1 MNRRKFLAK
10 MSKYAFVIEALI
22 SILLLLGIL
31 ISIPDIARYY
41 VDIIRS
47 GRQLSYD
54 IFRQFLSHI
63 LLLVVAIEFILLM
76 LAHEEATIIH
86 LISLVIA
93 RKLLVYSDNMKD
105 LLIGVIAIFILFAAR
120 KYFIGSSKVMD
131 SKYLFSASKT
141 IESINNKYNRNI
153 PGDSEVTLGGYVAR
167 LLEEKGIAKEM
178 GSLVDDGKYLY
189 EVHEEHKGV
198 LLQISV
204 DEL

>member
-141 IESINNKYNRNI
+141 IESINNKYNMNI

>member
-10 MSKYAFVIEALI
+10 MTRYAFVIEALI

-31 ISIPDIARYY
+31 ISIPDIVKYY

-47 GRQLSYD
+47 GREISYD

-76 LAHEEATIIH
+76 IAHEDATIIH

-120 KYFIGSSKVMD
+120 KYFIGSSNALD
-131 SKYLFSASKT
+131 PTNLFSASKI
-141 IESINNKYNRNI
+141 IESINNKYNMDI
-153 PGDSEVTLGGYVAR
+153 PVGEEKTLGGYVAH
-167 LLEEKGIAKEM
+167 LLEDKGIAKEV
-178 GSLVDDGKYLY
+178 GALVDDGKYLY
-189 EVHEEHKGV
+189 EIHEEHKGV
-198 LLQISV
+198 ILQISI

>member
-10 MSKYAFVIEALI
+10 MSRYSFIIEAII

-31 ISIPDIARYY
+31 ISIPDIVRYY

-47 GRQLSYD
+47 GRELSYD

-76 LAHEEATIIH
+76 IAHEEATIIH

-120 KYFIGSSKVMD
+120 KYFIGSSNALD
-131 SKYLFSASKT
+131 PTNLFSASKT
-141 IESINNKYNRNI
+141 IESINNKYNMNI
-153 PGDSEVTLGGYVAR
+153 PVGAEVTLGGYVSR
-167 LLEEKGIAKEM
+167 LLEDKGIAKEV
-178 GSLVDDGKYLY
+178 GALVDDGKYLY
-189 EVHEEHKGV
+189 EIREEHKGV
-198 LLQISV
+198 ILQISI
-204 DEL
+204 DEI

>member
-10 MSKYAFVIEALI
+10 MSRYSFIIEAII

-31 ISIPDIARYY
+31 ISIPDIVRYY

-47 GRQLSYD
+47 GRELSYD

-76 LAHEEATIIH
+76 IAHEEATIIH

-93 RKLLVYSDNMKD
+93 RKLLVYSDNMTD

-120 KYFIGSSKVMD
+120 KYFIGSSNALD
-131 SKYLFSASKT
+131 PTNLFSASKT
-141 IESINNKYNRNI
+141 IESINNKYNMNI
-153 PGDSEVTLGGYVAR
+153 PVGAEVTLGGYVSR
-167 LLEEKGIAKEM
+167 LLEDKGIAKEV
-178 GSLVDDGKYLY
+178 GALVDDGKYLY
-189 EVHEEHKGV
+189 EIREEHKGV
-198 LLQISV
+198 ILQISI
-204 DEL
+204 DEI

>member
-10 MSKYAFVIEALI
+10 MTRYAFIIEALI

-31 ISIPDIARYY
+31 ISIPDIVRYY

-47 GRQLSYD
+47 GREISYD

-76 LAHEEATIIH
+76 IAHEDATIIH

-93 RKLLVYSDNMKD
+93 RKLLVYSDNMRD

-120 KYFIGSSKVMD
+120 KYFIGSSKVME

-141 IESINNKYNRNI
+141 IESINNKYNLDI
-153 PGDSEVTLGGYVAR
+153 PTESEKTLGGYVAH
-167 LLEEKGIAKEM
+167 LLDDKGMSKDI
-178 GSLVDDGKYLY
+178 GTLVDDGKYLY

-198 LLQISV
+198 LLQISI
-204 DEL
+204 DEI

>member
-10 MSKYAFVIEALI
+10 MTRYAFIIEALI
-22 SILLLLGIL
+22 SILLLLGIF
-31 ISIPDIARYY
+31 ISIPDIVRYY

-47 GRQLSYD
+47 GRELSYD

-76 LAHEEATIIH
+76 IAHEDATIIH

-93 RKLLVYSDNMKD
+93 RKLLVYSDNMRD

-120 KYFIGSSKVMD
+120 KYFIGSSQVME
-131 SKYLFSASKT
+131 SKYIFSASQT
-141 IESINNKYNRNI
+141 IESINNKYNLHI
-153 PGDSEVTLGGYVAR
+153 PMELEKTLGGYVSR
-167 LLEEKGIAKEM
+167 LLDEKGMSKDI
-178 GSLVDDGKYLY
+178 GTLVDDGKYLY

-198 LLQISV
+198 LLQISI
-204 DEL
+204 DEI

>member
-10 MSKYAFVIEALI
+10 MSRYSFIIEAII

-31 ISIPDIARYY
+31 ISIPDIVRYY

-47 GRQLSYD
+47 GRELSYD

-76 LAHEEATIIH
+76 IAHEEATIIH

-120 KYFIGSSKVMD
+120 KYFIGSSNALD
-131 SKYLFSASKT
+131 PTNLFSASKT
-141 IESINNKYNRNI
+141 IESINNKYNMNI
-153 PGDSEVTLGGYVAR
+153 PVGAEVTLGGYVSR
-167 LLEEKGIAKEM
+167 LLEDKGIAKEV
-178 GSLVDDGKYLY
+178 GALVDDGKYLY
-189 EVHEEHKGV
+189 EIHEEHKGV
-198 LLQISV
+198 ILQISI
-204 DEL
+204 DEI

>member
-10 MSKYAFVIEALI
+10 MSRYSFIIEAII

-31 ISIPDIARYY
+31 ISIPDIVRYY

-47 GRQLSYD
+47 GRELSYD

-76 LAHEEATIIH
+76 IAHEEATIIH

-120 KYFIGSSKVMD
+120 KYFIGSSNALD
-131 SKYLFSASKT
+131 PTNLFSASKT
-141 IESINNKYNRNI
+141 IESINNKYNMNI
-153 PGDSEVTLGGYVAR
+153 PVGTEVTLGGYVSR
-167 LLEEKGIAKEM
+167 LLEDKGIAKEV
-178 GSLVDDGKYLY
+178 GALVDDGKYLY
-189 EVHEEHKGV
+189 EIHEEHKGV
-198 LLQISV
+198 ILQISI
-204 DEL
+204 DEI

>member
-10 MSKYAFVIEALI
+10 MSRYSFIIEAII

-31 ISIPDIARYY
+31 ISIPDIVRYY

-47 GRQLSYD
+47 GRELSYD

-76 LAHEEATIIH
+76 IAHEEATIIH

-120 KYFIGSSKVMD
+120 KYFIGSSNALD
-131 SKYLFSASKT
+131 PTNLFSASKT
-141 IESINNKYNRNI
+141 IESINNKYNMNI
-153 PGDSEVTLGGYVAR
+153 PVGTEVTLGGYVSR
-167 LLEEKGIAKEM
+167 LLEDKGIAKEV
-178 GSLVDDGKYLY
+178 GALVDDGKYLY
-189 EVHEEHKGV
+189 EIREEHKGV
-198 LLQISV
+198 ILQISI
-204 DEL
+204 DEI

>member
-10 MSKYAFVIEALI
+10 MTRYAFIIEALI

-31 ISIPDIARYY
+31 ISIPDIVRYY
-41 VDIIRS
+41 IDIIRS
-47 GRQLSYD
+47 GRQISYE

-76 LAHEEATIIH
+76 IAHEDATIIH

-93 RKLLVYSDNMKD
+93 RKLLVYSDNMTD

-120 KYFIGSSKVMD
+120 KYFIGSSQIME
-131 SKYLFSASKT
+131 SKYVFSASQT
-141 IESINNKYNRNI
+141 IESINNKYNMNI
-153 PGDSEVTLGGYVAR
+153 PAEGQNTLGGYVAH
-167 LLEEKGIAKEM
+167 LLDDKGLSKDI
-178 GSLVDDGKYLY
+178 GTLVDDGKYLY

-198 LLQISV
+198 LLQISI
-204 DEL
+204 DEI

>member
-10 MSKYAFVIEALI
+10 MTRYAFIIEALI
-22 SILLLLGIL
+22 SILLLLGIF
-31 ISIPDIARYY
+31 ISIPDIVRYY

-47 GRQLSYD
+47 GREISYE

-76 LAHEEATIIH
+76 IAHEDATIIH

-93 RKLLVYSDNMKD
+93 RKLLVYSDNMRD

-120 KYFIGSSKVMD
+120 KYFIGSSQVME
-131 SKYLFSASKT
+131 SKYIFSASQT
-141 IESINNKYNRNI
+141 IESINNKYNLHI
-153 PGDSEVTLGGYVAR
+153 PMESEKTLGGYVSR
-167 LLEEKGIAKEM
+167 LLDDKGMSKDI
-178 GSLVDDGKYLY
+178 GTLVDDGKYLY

-198 LLQISV
+198 LLQISI